1 MNETIDSKAGFGR
14 RSGNGLLSLMVGCAV
29 VSVVA
34 TVGMSGQSG
43 KVMKAQSARMV
54 NAVTSSF
61 SESQNYSMRYESV
74 QAQQL
79 ADSAIR
85 RYTGSK
91 RDSERYRMDKN
102 QDGLITEDEVI
113 GYVRAK

>member
-1 MNETIDSKAGFGR
+1 MNKTIDSKAGFGR
-14 RSGNGLLSLMVGCAV
+14 RSGMSLIELMVCGTI

-34 TVGMSGQSG
+34 AVGIPTLTRKTLTAVYSEKFVNEVTGV
-43 KVMKAQSARMV
+43 KVEKPAIR
-54 NAVTSSF
+54 F
-61 SESQNYSMRYESV
+61 ESYQV
-74 QAQQL
+74 QQL

-85 RYTGSK
+85 RYTGLK

>member
-14 RSGNGLLSLMVGCAV
+14 RSGMSLIELMIGCAV
-29 VSVVA
+29 AATVA
-34 TVGMSGQSG
+34 AVGMSGQSG
-43 KVMKAQSARMV
+43 RVMKEQSARIV
-54 NAVTSSF
+54 NAVTSVS
-61 SESQNYSMRYESV
+61 SQSPSYSIRYESV

-113 GYVRAK
+113 AYVRAK